1 MTDLSR
7 VHLIGIGGSGMS
19 GVAHI
24 LLDRGATVTGSDAK
38 DSRPVRALK
47 AKGANVA
54 LGHAEANLELSG
66 ELPTAVVT
74 SFAAIPHD
82 NPELVRAKREG
93 IPLLRRSDLLAELM
107 EGSTQLLLAGTHGK
121 TSTTS
126 MAVVALQA
134 AALSSSR
141 QTTTCL
147 AMSAKSSNTWKYFS
161 RVP

>member
-47 AKGANVA
+47 AKGAKVA

-74 SFAAIPHD
+74 SFAA
-82 NPELVRAKREG
+82 
-93 IPLLRRSDLLAELM
+93 RR
-107 EGSTQLLLAGTHGK
+107 
-121 TSTTS
+121 TTRS
-126 MAVVALQA
+126 WCAPSVKVFRCCA
-134 AALSSSR
+134 APTCSR
-141 QTTTCL
+141 
-147 AMSAKSSNTWKYFS
+147 S
-161 RVP
+161 

>member
-47 AKGANVA
+47 AKGAKVA
-54 LGHAEANLELSG
+54 LGHDEANLELSG

-74 SFAAIPHD
+74 SFAAIPQD

-107 EGSTQLLLAGTHGK
+107 DGSTQLLLAGTHGK

-134 AALSSSR
+134 AGEDPSFAIGG
-141 QTTTCL
+141 
-147 AMSAKSSNTWKYFS
+147 
-161 RVP
+161 